1 MVTAVVAACGG
12 DEPDTPALATVAI
25 ATTTSSPPVTGATA
39 IVPATQ
45 AVPTPSGPAPG
56 GANDETVA
64 FGASDGP
71 ILRGHLYSV
80 PGPKRRIVIFA
91 APDQAAWRT
100 QAIGMVGP
108 GTDVLVFDMRG
119 YGDSTEAREAAK
131 LDLDVEAA
139 VRFMR
144 SRDYALFYVVG
155 ADVGGT
161 AALKVA
167 ARQDLAAV
175 ATVSAPLSVSGG
187 IDARSDLPS
196 ITEPKIFIA
205 AQGDTA
211 AVDAV
216 NAMMAAAPQPR
227 ESRILPGNAH
237 GAALLDAI
245 AAKQLL
251 ADFLTR

>member
-1 MVTAVVAACGG
+1 M
-12 DEPDTPALATVAI
+12 
-25 ATTTSSPPVTGATA
+25 
-39 IVPATQ
+39 PATQ

-80 PGPKRRIVIFA
+80 PGPKRRVVIFA
-91 APDQAAWRT
+91 APEQAAWRT
-100 QAIGMVGP
+100 PAIGMVGP
-108 GTDVLVFDMRG
+108 GTDVLLFDMRG
-119 YGDSTEAREAAK
+119 YGDSTEARDASK

-139 VRFMR
+139 VRFMK
-144 SRDYALFYVVG
+144 SRDYALVHLVG
-155 ADVGGT
+155 ADAGGT

-167 ARQDLAAV
+167 ARQDLASV
-175 ATVSAPLSVSGG
+175 VTVSAPLFVQNQNG
-187 IDARSDLPS
+187 IDARPDLPNIS
-196 ITEPKIFIA
+196 ESKTFIA
-205 AQGDTA
+205 AQGDQP

-216 NAMMAAAPQPR
+216 NGMMAAAPEPK

-237 GAALLDAI
+237 GAALLESA

-251 ADFLTR
+251 ADILTR